1 MKSKPD
7 TVLPGYT
14 SSPIPVLDSTT
25 ANTDILARI
34 ALTFPASLSLS
45 KLEESWYALV
55 RAWPI
60 LAARVRP
67 TQSTPS
73 GLSFFIPTPA
83 KLDELEKRSRTTSN
97 PLEKHI
103 VVLDDSTRSI
113 STYHP
118 IVAQAVHS
126 QLDSEQISIGPSPE
140 KKRLNESTCVNACTS
155 WKQLLVTDQAYVTAQ
170 ATKWSDA
177 TSVCIAFSHTLGDAF
192 AVKDIFA
199 AWAKAMRGEVVE
211 GLEGVGVDPFG
222 KSLPQEAEK
231 EEKLPLGWKK
241 FGLVEKIKLISHLLW
256 DIQVKRPEKTIKQ
269 YYVYIP
275 QSKVDALVAEAKAD
289 VERIR
294 SASDEKP
301 AREYTVSTFNVLFA
315 WLLQNLH
322 TANRNPCRH
331 SSVLC
336 VVNAKTRP
344 PTGHIPSDY
353 PQHQLWGGAFGVPLR
368 RLRVRDYA
376 TLPLGQV
383 ALHIRE
389 SLNEQIKPDNIRSNI
404 RMLLRETLWKKPSGE
419 MVWFSPEPRDEWCGC
434 TEWRSVKFGEVA
446 FHAEE
451 GEVVRPVAISTHM
464 EIPMTQRNRWALL
477 GDAGGGVWLSGG
489 MTEKEARWKDGFGR
503 YKWVG

>member
-7 TVLPGYT
+7 TVLSGYKST
-14 SSPIPVLDSTT
+14 SIPVLDSTT

-45 KLEESWYALV
+45 QLEDSWYALV
-55 RAWPI
+55 RAWPV

-67 TQSTPS
+67 TPSTPS

-103 VVLDDSTRSI
+103 VVLDDSTHSV
-113 STYHP
+113 SAYHP
-118 IVAQAVHS
+118 IVGQAVQS
-126 QLDSEQISIGPSPE
+126 QLDDTQISIGSSPE
-140 KKRLNESTCVNACTS
+140 KKRLNESTCTNACTS
-155 WKQLLVTDQAYVTAQ
+155 WKQLLATDQAYVTAQ

-177 TSVCIAFSHTLGDAF
+177 TSLCIAFSHTLGDAF

-199 AWAKAMRGEVVE
+199 AWAKALRGEVVA
-211 GLEGVGVDPFG
+211 GLDGVGVDPFG
-222 KSLPQEAEK
+222 RFLPHDGEK
-231 EEKLPLGWKK
+231 VEKLPLGWKK
-241 FGLVEKIKLISHLLW
+241 FGLANKIKLISHLLW

-275 QSKVDALVAEAKAD
+275 KSKVDALVAEAKAD
-289 VERIR
+289 VKRIR
-294 SASDEKP
+294 SASTEEES

-322 TANRNPCRH
+322 AANRHPSRH

-368 RLRVRDYA
+368 RLLVRDYA
-376 TLPLGQV
+376 TLPLGQL
-383 ALHIRE
+383 ALHIRV
-389 SLNEQIKPDNIRSNI
+389 SLNEQIAPDNIRSNV

-434 TEWRSVKFGEVA
+434 TEWRSVKFGDVEIDKC
-446 FHAEE
+446 
-451 GEVVRPVAISTHM
+451 RPVAISTHM

-477 GDAGGGVWLSGG
+477 GDAGGGVWFSGG
-489 MTEKEARWKDGFGR
+489 MTETEARWKDGFGR